1 MQMKPFKPSEGLLDN
16 IVTNCMTAEKS
27 KRWPSCMI
35 TSAAWRKASV
45 TRNKVGIE
53 KVVNNLN

>member
-27 KRWPSCMI
+27 KLWPSCMI

-45 TRNKVGIE
+45 AINNVAIE
-53 KVVNNLN
+53 KVV